1 MHKRSRQ
8 ATTRSLAVIKKL
20 MAALGFALVL
30 LPSSQAGA
38 LPTWPQVELP
48 ADAQTFDVGGDFLS
62 NGMPTRATG
71 FISPRAPNAV
81 VDWFKNHPAT
91 NWSVER
97 LQEATVLGRA
107 EGQHFITIKLTPVR
121 NGTRGLVSVVDMAK
135 AAQEAPR
142 LQARLAQWMSELP
155 PGTRVLNHMASND
168 AGRLSEH
175 LVLINQQGEA
185 LNIRS
190 VTAALVGR
198 GFAVER
204 TLDPSGTKDP
214 SPLSAT
220 GPQLPPSKAVLFKS
234 GTREAMAVFFRG
246 NAGQSVI
253 TINTITQEQP

>member
-1 MHKRSRQ
+1 MTAMGCAWMLQ
-8 ATTRSLAVIKKL
+8 A
-20 MAALGFALVL
+20 
-30 LPSSQAGA
+30 PSQAGG
-38 LPTWPQVELP
+38 LPTWPQVDLP

-71 FISPRAPNAV
+71 FISPRDTNTV
-81 VDWFKNHPAT
+81 VDWFKSHPAT

-97 LQEATVLGRA
+97 VQEATVLGRA
-107 EGQHFITIKLTPVR
+107 EGKHFITIKLTTLR
-121 NGTRGLVSVVDMAK
+121 HGTRGLISIVDMAK

-142 LQARLAQWMSELP
+142 LRARLAQWMTELP
-155 PGTRVLNHMASND
+155 PGTRVLNHMAAND

-175 LVLINQQGEA
+175 LVLVNQQGEA

-204 TLDPSGTKDP
+204 TLDPSSTQA
-214 SPLSAT
+214 SSALSAAT
-220 GPQLPPSKAVLFKS
+220 AQQPPSKAVLFKS

-246 NAGQSVI
+246 AGGQSVI
-253 TINTITQEQP
+253 TINTIMQEQP